1 MFRVLVADSIAN
13 EGVETLKKYNN
24 IHVEV
29 KTGLKPEELEEI
41 IGEYDGLIVRSATQF
56 KGKVVEKATK
66 MKVVGRAGAGVDN
79 IDVPLSTKKGIVV
92 MNTPGGN
99 SQAAAELTIAM
110 ITALSRNIV
119 PATISMKNGKWEKG
133 KFEKTSVEVAGKTLG
148 IIGAGNIG
156 SIVAARAIGLNMKVI
171 VYDPFLTDEKA
182 AILGVKKVSTLDD
195 IYKDSDYITLHISKN
210 EQTVNLINKDSIA
223 KMKDGVYIINC
234 ARGGIVNENDLLE
247 ALESG
252 KVKGAGLDVFEK
264 EPVDPDNPLVK
275 HPNVICTPHLG
286 ASTVEAQVNVAVEIA
301 RQIGDY
307 LTKNEIRNA
316 VNIPNIDSNTMSVM
330 RPYINL
336 AKKIGDLYRQ
346 FANINIHKIEIDYA
360 GEVYNLPINPITH
373 SLLIGL
379 LSDIAEGINFVNA
392 PIVAKDR
399 GIEIIE
405 TNNSVSKDYASQITL
420 TTYHKEGKTI
430 IKGAVFKEG
439 LIRIVGIDNFSVDFI
454 PEGNLL
460 LTINE
465 DKPGFIGSIGT
476 ILGNAGLNIANMEL
490 GRDILKK
497 EALSFIQI
505 DGDIPDSLIEEM
517 KKNIP
522 TLKKV
527 FKIKM
532 D

>member
-1 MFRVLVADSIAN
+1 MFKVLVADSIAN
-13 EGVETLKKYNN
+13 EGIETLKEYKN
-24 IHVEV
+24 ISVDV
-29 KTGLKPEELEEI
+29 KTGLKPEELENI
-41 IGEYDGLIVRSATQF
+41 IHEYDALIVRSATQF
-56 KGKVVEKATK
+56 KGKLVEKATK

-79 IDVPLSTKKGIVV
+79 IDVSLATKKGIVV

-110 ITALSRNIV
+110 ITALSRNLV
-119 PATISMKNGKWEKG
+119 QATMSMKSGKWEKG
-133 KFEKTSVEVAGKTLG
+133 KFEKTSVEISGKTLG
-148 IIGAGNIG
+148 IIGVGNIG
-156 SIVAARAIGLNMKVI
+156 SIVASRALGLNMDVI
-171 VYDPFLTDEKA
+171 VYDPFLTEERA
-182 AILGVKKVSTLDD
+182 SILGVKKVDNLDY
-195 IYKDSDYITLHISKN
+195 IYKNSDYITLHLPKN
-210 EQTVNLINKDSIA
+210 EQTVNLINKDTIS
-223 KMKDGVYIINC
+223 KMKTGVYIINC
-234 ARGGIVNENDLLE
+234 ARGGIVNEKDLLE

-286 ASTVEAQVNVAVEIA
+286 ASTVEAQVNVAVAIA
-301 RQIGDY
+301 KQIGDY
-307 LTKNEIRNA
+307 LTKNEIKNA
-316 VNIPNIDSNTMSVM
+316 VNIPNIDSNTMTIIK
-330 RPYINL
+330 PYLDL
-336 AKKIGDLYRQ
+336 ARKMGTLYRQ
-346 FANINIHKIEIDYA
+346 FANMNINKIEIDYS
-360 GEVYNLPINPITH
+360 GDVYNLPINPITH

-379 LSDIAEGINFVNA
+379 LSDMVEGINFVNA
-392 PIVAKDR
+392 PIVARDR

-405 TNNSVSKDYASQITL
+405 ISNSVSKDYASQISFS
-420 TTYHKEGKTI
+420 TYYKDGKTV

-439 LIRIVGIDNFSVDFI
+439 LIRIVSIDDFRVDFI

-465 DKPGFIGSIGT
+465 DKPGFIGAIGT

-490 GRDILKK
+490 GRDPSKK

-505 DGDIPDSLIEEM
+505 DGDIPDNIIEDI
-517 KKNIP
+517 KKNIS